1 MEMSCFKYIYEEL
14 KSPYGLAI
22 DKEGCIFINGK
33 DSNNVHILSIF

>member
-1 MEMSCFKYIYEEL
+1 MEMYIYEKL
-14 KSPYGLAI
+14 KSPYAYGLAI